1 MTRVTIDLTQ
11 TPPTVRNAYDVS
23 VRDILREH
31 GATWVQAERC
41 WTIDRAKARDLQLHL
56 AAVGHSTVVLR
67 MPAGAKPGTASE
79 DPRFSSAWR
88 DFGPE
93 DASAWDDPHGN
104 DYEDPL
110 TDPNAP
116 FDWGGD
122 PLTRMF
128 QERLRQA
135 KARQQARAEDPNGF
149 YEKLNEEHQQS
160 AHERAQEAQRQRI
173 KDEFFRKMNGAGSGR
188 TFTGSSGNHQHGGK
202 TPPPRP
208 PKGGPRTWADD
219 LLTEAGDLAPVVYK
233 ALARVLHPDAG
244 GNTKLMQALN
254 AANDRRKK

>member
-11 TPPTVRNAYDVS
+11 TPPTVRNPYDVS

-31 GATWVQAERC
+31 GATWVPAERC

-56 AAVGHSTVVLR
+56 AAAGHSTVVLR

-88 DFGPE
+88 DFGPPISR
-93 DASAWDDPHGN
+93 DGKQDWDDF
-104 DYEDPL
+104 
-110 TDPNAP
+110 TS
-116 FDWGGD
+116 
-122 PLTRMF
+122 MF

-135 KARQQARAEDPNGF
+135 KAEQQARAEDPAAH
-149 YEKLNEEHQQS
+149 YREQATREREQQRQ
-160 AHERAQEAQRQRI
+160 RAEEAQRQRI
-173 KDEFFRKMNGAGSGR
+173 RDEFFRKMNAE
-188 TFTGSSGNHQHGGK
+188 TGGPRYNGGGGWAGNHQHGGK

-254 AANDRRKK
+254 AANDRRSKR